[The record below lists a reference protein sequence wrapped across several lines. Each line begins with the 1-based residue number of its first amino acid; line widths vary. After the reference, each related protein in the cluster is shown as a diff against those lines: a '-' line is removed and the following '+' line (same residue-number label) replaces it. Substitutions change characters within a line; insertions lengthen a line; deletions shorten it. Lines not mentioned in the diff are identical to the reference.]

1 MAEASLVFRI
11 LMIVILTVFTIVF
24 ASLYVYDRSQKAPA
38 WIALAYFSG
47 LTSFLFDLG
56 RSIFDPVVSDI
67 LAKTAFWMVSAYW
80 TVSVFEYHKVKPPWI
95 VLTSIL
101 GIGLGFLL
109 WFSLKQPDIIQRSI
123 FSSTTAGLLLA
134 CALPI
139 QWRKR
144 GNILETA
151 WFWAFLGLSA
161 TYYLRPIIIYGL
173 LGERYTA
180 TSYDASSYAALLHS
194 SSALWGLACGL
205 IMMLVMG
212 NKIIE
217 KHLLASI
224 KDPLTGLLNRR
235 GLDKY
240 VNEHLDDKKNFGR
253 SLMILDL
260 DHFKKVNDLFG
271 HNAGDQVLIRS
282 AELLQTLTKEL
293 GTIARIG
300 GEEFVIILNKMDAED
315 SRLVAEHLRL
325 SIGMLTHPDLGDRS
339 NVTASIGMAAMF
351 AEESFAMGLRRA
363 DQALYQAKTEGRNRV
378 VVATH
383 DRRKPWLKLAGT

>member
-1 MAEASLVFRI
+1 MAEASLVFRL

-24 ASLYVYDRSQKAPA
+24 AALYAYDRDQKAPA
-38 WIALAYFSG
+38 WIALAYFIG

-56 RSIFDPVVSDI
+56 RSVFDPVISDI
-67 LAKTAFWMVSAYW
+67 LAKTALWLVSAFW
-80 TVSVFEYHKVKPPWI
+80 ALSVFEYHKIKPPRT
-95 VLTSIL
+95 LLLSIFCV
-101 GIGLGFLL
+101 GFGFLL
-109 WFSLKQPDIIQRSI
+109 WFSLQQPNIIQRSI
-123 FSSTTAGLLLA
+123 FSTSTAGLLLA
-134 CALPI
+134 CALPA
-139 QWRKR
+139 QWRNR
-144 GNILETA
+144 SNMLETA
-151 WFWAFLGLSA
+151 WFWAFFGLCT
-161 TYYLRPIIIYGL
+161 TYFLRPIIIYGL
-173 LGERYTA
+173 LDERYTA
-180 TSYDASSYAALLHS
+180 SSYDASSYAALLHS
-194 SSALWGLACGL
+194 SSALWGLACGI

-212 NKIIE
+212 NKLIE

-240 VNEHLDDKKNFGR
+240 VSEHLDGKKNFDR

-260 DHFKKVNDLFG
+260 DHFKTVNDEFG
-271 HNAGDQVLIRS
+271 HNAGDQVLVRS
-282 AELLQTLTKEL
+282 AALLQTLTQGL

-300 GEEFVIILNKMDAED
+300 GEEFVVMLNRMDAED

-325 SIGMLTHPDLGDRS
+325 SIGMIMHPELGERS